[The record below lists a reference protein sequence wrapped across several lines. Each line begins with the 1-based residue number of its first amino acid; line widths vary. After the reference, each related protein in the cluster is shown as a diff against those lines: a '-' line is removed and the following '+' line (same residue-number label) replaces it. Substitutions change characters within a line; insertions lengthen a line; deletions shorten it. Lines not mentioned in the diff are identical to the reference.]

1 MATKFEEVK
10 KSIGEISKKLPQP
23 AQDKLSEIAT
33 QTGQPQEY
41 FIGAAIV
48 LVSLL
53 TFLLLPPGFIINVV
67 GVGYPTAGTLQ
78 CMKGATKVYDMAK
91 PKLDAILAGAKSD

>member
-1 MATKFEEVK
+1 MDLSLGSA
-10 KSIGEISKKLPQP
+10 L
-23 AQDKLSEIAT
+23 ADKLSEIAT

-53 TFLLLPPGFIINVV
+53 TFLLLPPGFI
-67 GVGYPTAGTLQ
+67 
-78 CMKGATKVYDMAK
+78 M
-91 PKLDAILAGAKSD
+91 